1 MKKLLPLLA
10 MLMITAILPVSV
22 CEATVTAPPR
32 TFMNEFSGGEW
43 EGGKVTSEP
52 RVLNFYGS
60 KDDGTVDIMFYKNQN
75 GKTSFIVLK
84 ENQII
89 GLDEFPALYG
99 LSVKHIQE
107 VYTGKSFFIVSLAYD
122 TSFAKY
128 LVMGYDAGEWYVY
141 IDSKDFYDPTRS
153 DYTSLDVN
161 DGSLQLIY
169 GEMGRSNTRK
179 QIYEF
184 GYNLDTRTL
193 NYKDKGI
200 IRD

>member
-43 EGGKVTSEP
+43 KGGKVAYEQHI
-52 RVLNFYGS
+52 LNFYGP
-60 KDDGTVDIMFYKNQN
+60 KDDGTLDITFYRTEN
-75 GKTSFIVLK
+75 GKTSFNVWK
-84 ENQII
+84 DSHII
-89 GLDEFPALYG
+89 EYYEFPALYS

-107 VYTGKSFFIVSLAYD
+107 IYTGKSFFIVQLGYD

-141 IDSKDFYDPTRS
+141 VDSDDFYDPIRGEVTH
-153 DYTSLDVN
+153 LDVN
-161 DGSLQLIY
+161 NGHLQLIF
-169 GEMGRSNTRK
+169 GEIGRWNIRK

-200 IRD
+200 TRN